1 MGEKYGFLSSGS
13 VDRNYYI
20 YDRTQGLANMNFTIL
35 CTFNAAPNIVPL
47 LINNSYWQF
56 NWVNDT
62 LEKLF
67 QGKPL
72 RLTTEV
78 THTVPTSSGKVNV
91 TFTPGSSVVFEPTFV
106 DDLIGT
112 YECGVNNVSSVSESV
127 LVHLTTGTL
136 MIVVY
141 VLIWYE
147 ELHITLA

>member
-20 YDRTQGLANMNFTIL
+20 YDSTQGSPNTNFTIL
-35 CTFNAAPNIVPL
+35 CTFNAAPNIIPL

-67 QGKPL
+67 QEEPSK
-72 RLTTEV
+72 LTSEV
-78 THTVPTSSGKVNV
+78 THTVPTSSGEVNV
-91 TFTPGSSVVFEPTFV
+91 TFAPGSSVLFEPTFV

-112 YECGVNNVSSVSESV
+112 YECGVNNVSSVSEPV
-127 LVHLTTGTL
+127 LVYLTTGML
-136 MIVVY
+136 MIIVY
-141 VLIWYE
+141 VLTW
-147 ELHITLA
+147 